1 MEELQGL
8 MVDVKNTVVSH
19 SLRGNKSGS
28 VKYPPHTT
36 TMIIPTITAV
46 IMYIDGHDKHS
57 KEIII
62 K

>member
-28 VKYPPHTT
+28 VKYPSWFDNDNTYNNRSHHVYRRPR
-36 TMIIPTITAV
+36 
-46 IMYIDGHDKHS
+46 
-57 KEIII
+57 
-62 K
+62 